1 MAKQHYHMSIP
12 VSPGPAKI
20 IDLSYNSEGHITDIK
35 EREIKSTFDPNSF
48 NGYQPFQTL
57 REVEVNKKKV
67 RLPLRE
73 ALLTNP
79 DAANILRSD
88 IRLLAFSALNAMPRS
103 FEGFTDFVSSDNE
116 EESYLRDAA
125 IGVIP
130 RAPSGTEA
138 PRMGSGF
145 EGSANIVNNLYRY
158 IVPIL
163 GDWIRFDKIGKVRQV
178 SAEMGLSARMTEEW
192 EVYSYITT
200 TTNYSR
206 NSTTNDND
214 VGANQGTTTF
224 DADGL
229 RTGLRTISTSKDRKS
244 RAYLGYSADTLI
256 IGPGLQIPALQLLR
270 STELQRTHG
279 STTAEVIGTGTNNP
293 FIGVIS
299 RIVVSPW
306 FGASYQWA
314 LTDSRRGTFKF
325 QTVEPFNIFQQT
337 QNVTSEAW
345 LHLDMVEYLIKGYFG
360 VGFVDDR
367 AWFYS
372 DSTTDATVA

>member
-1 MAKQHYHMSIP
+1 MTSQTLTNIP
-12 VSPGPAKI
+12 VNPGPAKI
-20 IDLSYNSEGHITDIK
+20 IDLSYNSEGHITEMK
-35 EREIKSTFDPNSF
+35 EREIKPTINLNDF
-48 NGYQPFQTL
+48 NGYQPFDTL
-57 REVEVNKKKV
+57 REVTVGSRKV
-67 RLPLRE
+67 RMSLKE

-88 IRLLAFSALNAMPRS
+88 IRLLAFSALNAMPRT
-103 FEGFTDFVSSDNE
+103 FKDFTEFVNSDKPE
-116 EESYLRDAA
+116 ETYLRDAA

-130 RAPSGTEA
+130 VAPSGTEA
-138 PRMGSGF
+138 PRMKSGF

-158 IVPIL
+158 IVPVL
-163 GDWIRFDKIGKVRQV
+163 GDWIRFDQIGKVRQV
-178 SAEMGLSARMTEEW
+178 SAEMGLSARMTEEY
-192 EVYSYITT
+192 EVYRYITT

-206 NSTTNDND
+206 NSTTSDND
-214 VGANQGTTTF
+214 IGANQATTTF

-229 RTGLRTISTSKDRKS
+229 RTGLRTIATSKDRKS
-244 RAYLGYSADTLI
+244 GAYLGYSADTLI
-256 IGPGLQIPALQLLR
+256 IGTGLQIPALQLLR

-279 STTAEVIGTGTNNP
+279 NTTSEVIGTGTNNP
-293 FIGVIS
+293 FIGMIS
-299 RIVVSPW
+299 RIVISPW

-325 QTVEPFNIFQQT
+325 QTVEPFNVFQQT
-337 QNVTSEAW
+337 PNVTSESW
-345 LHLDMVEYLIKGYFG
+345 LHLDTIEYLVKGYFG